1 MTPKLSHVVVGY
13 DFTKSAAP
21 ALHRAV
27 ALAAQA
33 PVHVLHFVC
42 VIDPHGSIPAVP
54 HRGRVDQDYGGLVQ
68 RELASV
74 IARELRAAEIADRVL
89 FYVHTRIGA
98 PADEILQLA
107 REVGAELIIVGTKG
121 VGGIERILLG
131 SIAARVMRD
140 AHCTV
145 EVAKPMTYP
154 LLGTAESHDY
164 VPPHRYMYDQTC
176 ANLSPDEWP
185 VAWIGA

>member
-1 MTPKLSHVVVGY
+1 MQPQLSHVVVAY

-21 ALHRAV
+21 ALHRAL
-27 ALAAQA
+27 ALAARA

-42 VIDPHGSIPAVP
+42 VIDPNGSIPAVP
-54 HRGRVDQDYGGLVQ
+54 HRGPISHDYAGLVQ
-68 RELASV
+68 RELTSV
-74 IARELRAAEIADRVL
+74 IARELRAAAIADRIM

-98 PADEILQLA
+98 AAEEIQQLA

-121 VGGIERILLG
+121 ASGMQRLLLG
-131 SIAARVMRD
+131 SIAAQVMRD

-145 EVAKPMTYP
+145 EVAKPMMYP
-154 LLGTAESHDY
+154 LLGTADSRDY

-176 ANLSPDEWP
+176 ASLRPDEWP
-185 VAWIGA
+185 IS